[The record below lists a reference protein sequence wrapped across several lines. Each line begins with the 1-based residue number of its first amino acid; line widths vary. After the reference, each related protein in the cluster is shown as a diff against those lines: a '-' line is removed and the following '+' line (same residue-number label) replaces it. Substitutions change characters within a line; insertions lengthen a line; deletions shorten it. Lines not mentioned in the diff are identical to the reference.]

1 MKAAIV
7 RSYERDPE
15 YGDFEETI
23 AKNGEILVTVKA
35 AALSRLVQSQA
46 SGKHYSSDGCFPFV
60 PGVDGVGVLPDGQR
74 VYFAFPTPPFGSMAE
89 RTMVPASLCVSLP
102 DDLDDVTAAAAANP
116 GMSSCAAL
124 MERAKLMKGESVLI
138 NGATGV
144 SGRLAI
150 QMAKHLGARRV
161 IATGRNDASVA
172 GLDALGADALIP
184 LDQPADSL
192 MRAFR
197 TEIKNDGVDVV
208 LDYLWGPSAE
218 SLIAAAAGHGSR
230 DAEPRIRFV
239 QIGSLSGGSI
249 TLPASSLR
257 SSGLELMGSGLGSVS
272 NQRLVNSVGEVLRA
286 IIPKGFQISAEPV
299 PLAQVARI
307 WGTKTNERMV
317 FTM

>member
-1 MKAAIV
+1 
-7 RSYERDPE
+7 
-15 YGDFEETI
+15 
-23 AKNGEILVTVKA
+23 
-35 AALSRLVQSQA
+35 
-46 SGKHYSSDGCFPFV
+46 
-60 PGVDGVGVLPDGQR
+60 
-74 VYFAFPTPPFGSMAE
+74 
-89 RTMVPASLCVSLP
+89 LP
-102 DDLDDVTAAAAANP
+102 DDLDDITAAAAANL

-150 QMAKHLGARRV
+150 QMAKHLGARV
-161 IATGRNDASVA
+161 IATGRNDASAA

-184 LDQPADSL
+184 LDQPANSL

-249 TLPASSLR
+249 TLPAASLR

-286 IIPKGFQISAEPV
+286 IIPKGFQISAEPF
-299 PLAQVARI
+299 PLAEVARI